1 MSSDPLEKNLGD
13 LIRHGAL
20 PLDEKRSG
28 RARER
33 FLDAVA
39 APRERASW
47 KIAAAAAAALVVV
60 TIVWS
65 ARLPHRQPVP
75 APKEDPRTEAVAF
88 LGHGG
93 DKNLQGVLQRRDGAL
108 RFEAKSPLPDGLR
121 FKIRAERLEIQSQEK
136 ELLLDVRSSL
146 PGSPTLIAGAFDFDW
161 PDKGPGKVRLLV
173 SAPDDLQDVSLVK
186 RMRELKIPEADRQ
199 WTFEYCAWDE
209 KLLGLLGPQLV
220 EVASLGEQVRDLIR
234 RVGDACVAEAA
245 FESQKKGLIKEAEK
259 LQAKAEGLAATGLFP
274 ESSRRVG
281 FTARDLAQSLAIF
294 KWEDGKFLGPRS
306 YYTNGEKAKTHRN
319 DPFELATLRQ
329 YLTEAEIVAGRE
341 FALWILAE
349 FGRAGPRPAL
359 AETVRPH
366 ERRPGL
372 LDVAERL
379 EKLVH
384 EFHGVDLQR
393 LGNDAK
399 RIP

>member
-1 MSSDPLEKNLGD
+1 MSSDPLEKNVGD
-13 LIRHGAL
+13 LIRRGAL
-20 PLDEKRSG
+20 PLDKQRSS

-33 FLDAVA
+33 FLDAA
-39 APRERASW
+39 AARPERASW
-47 KIAAAAAAALVVV
+47 KIAAAAAAALVSV

-65 ARLPHRQPVP
+65 ARLPQRPTVPTPIDERPVET
-75 APKEDPRTEAVAF
+75 AAL

-93 DKNLQGVLQRRDGAL
+93 DKNLQGQLRRRDGGL

-146 PGSPTLIAGAFDFDW
+146 PGSATLIGGAFDFDW

-173 SAPDDLQDVSLVK
+173 SALDDLQDVSLVK
-186 RMRELKIPEADRQ
+186 RMRELRIPEAERQ

-209 KLLGLLGPQLV
+209 KLLVLLGPQLV
-220 EVASLGEQVRDLIR
+220 EVTTLADQVRDLIT
-234 RVGDACVAEAA
+234 RVGDACVTEAA
-245 FESQKKGLIKEAEK
+245 FESLRKGLIKEAEK
-259 LQAKAEGLAATGLFP
+259 LQAKAEGMAATGLFP

-281 FTARDLAQSLAIF
+281 FTARDLAQSMAIF

-319 DPFELATLRQ
+319 DPFELATLRG
-329 YLTEAEIVAGRE
+329 YLTEAAVVAGRE
-341 FALWILAE
+341 FSLWILAE
-349 FGRAGPRPAL
+349 FGRSGPRPGL

-372 LDVAERL
+372 VDVAERL
-379 EKLVH
+379 QKLVH

-393 LGNDAK
+393 LGGDAK